1 MNSQRQTIATDFQA
15 GSFFRPGSHLNHQKL
30 TQKSRSLNACVSSIV
45 LSKGKIH
52 MRLFFEGIRI
62 ALSSLRAHKLRSFLT
77 LLGVI
82 FGVMTVVA
90 VAAVIE
96 GFFRYVDRTVT
107 ADLGTNTVLLD
118 KFGIITSF
126 EDFISANRRNKDLTL
141 SDTEYLRERTTLA
154 AYIGAQSFSNGE
166 VRSATGKMT
175 NVTIKGNTPNMVY
188 IDSSVPDLGRY
199 VSDGDNERRR
209 NVAMIGVEVADKLF
223 NKREV
228 VGREL
233 KINGMPFEIVGVVKE
248 RGTSFGQS
256 QDDFLIIPLSTHQ
269 KMFGARASLTISV
282 RGYDNANLQ
291 DVQDQVRMLMRARHR
306 LNYSDKDTFGFV
318 TADAI
323 NNFVQAL
330 FGIIAAVAL
339 GVTSISLVVGGIV
352 IMNIMLVTV
361 TERTREIGIRKSL
374 GARRKDILIQFLAES
389 TTLSIVGGMI
399 GLLLAYGISI
409 LLVKFSPIPA
419 EVPIW
424 AAFLAIGVSS
434 GVGLVFGSYPAWK
447 AAKLDPIVALRAE

>member
-1 MNSQRQTIATDFQA
+1 MRF
-15 GSFFRPGSHLNHQKL
+15 LE
-30 TQKSRSLNACVSSIV
+30 SII
-45 LSKGKIH
+45 L
-52 MRLFFEGIRI
+52 

-107 ADLGTNTVLLD
+107 ADLGANTVLLD
-118 KFGIITSF
+118 KYGIITSF
-126 EDFISANRRNKDLTL
+126 EDWINANRRNKDLTL
-141 SDTEYLRERTTLA
+141 SDADYLRERMTLA
-154 AYIGAQSFSNGE
+154 QYVGAQSFSNAE
-166 VRSATGKMT
+166 VRSADQKMT
-175 NVTIKGNTPNMVY
+175 NVSIKGNTPNMVY
-188 IDSSVPDLGRY
+188 IDSSQPDLGRY
-199 VSDGDNERRR
+199 INDTDNERRR

-223 NKREV
+223 NNREV
-228 VGREL
+228 VGREF
-233 KINGMPFEIVGVVKE
+233 KINGLPFEIIGVAKE

-256 QDDFLIIPLSTHQ
+256 QDDFVIIPLSAHQ
-269 KMFGARASLTISV
+269 KMFGSRSSLTISV
-282 RGYDNANLQ
+282 KGYETANLQ

-374 GARRKDILIQFLAES
+374 GARRKDILMQFLIES
-389 TTLSIVGGMI
+389 TTLSLVGGMI
-399 GLLLAYGISI
+399 GLGLAYGISK

-419 EVPIW
+419 ELPIW

-434 GVGLVFGSYPAWK
+434 GVGIIFGLYPAWK